1 MTSWLNRLGHWL
13 VVRPWWVWVTIVV
26 VVGILMIRCRLSLTG
41 EASLR
46 ITGLAFQLF
55 GLGTVAIGLHK
66 TRQLFKHPGLLALIK
81 QWLRDV
87 PRLASQRSIPVSQSA
102 TIGISTRLTIAIPS
116 IEERVAVLERRFAED
131 SHLRGEAIA
140 SEGRSREA
148 ADQELRKQLEEYAA
162 GGLNLETIGLCWI
175 FLGIILA
182 TISVEID
189 TLYKSI
195 FNYKLCLF

>member
-1 MTSWLNRLGHWL
+1 
-13 VVRPWWVWVTIVV
+13 
-26 VVGILMIRCRLSLTG
+26 
-41 EASLR
+41 
-46 ITGLAFQLF
+46 LAK
-55 GLGTVAIGLHK
+55 VE
-66 TRQLFKHPGLLALIK
+66 FKHPGLLALIK

-102 TIGISTRLTIAIPS
+102 TIGISTRLTIATPS
-116 IEERVAVLERRFAED
+116 IEERVAVLERRLAED
-131 SHLRGEAIA
+131 SHLRSEAIA

-148 ADQELRKQLEEYAA
+148 GDQELRKQLEEYAA